1 MCYDCLSMLNDII
14 DENKINKLREY
25 FISLTPNS
33 RGLITVSKIAS
44 FLQISNET
52 AVQVILK
59 CEEAGI
65 LRRHF
70 GIRCPNCGMLIKEIS
85 TPSVDEIY
93 INECYCCDG
102 EINISENDVVILFE
116 LVKLEIPFD
125 EGQQSGQV
133 VSNEASI
140 VAQEDT
146 LKAFK
151 IMCEMITE
159 SVQEKRLK
167 EYQIQINNQKRNE
180 IHRKAV
186 KKANKNRIINIIA
199 NIVSVII
206 AVVIICLIYK
216 KFGFAKLSLFVS
228 FFAFIIPFGCNFI
241 VKELF
246 LIDIARVEEK
256 LLLKENE

>member
-1 MCYDCLSMLNDII
+1 MYYNCLSILKEII
-14 DENKINKLREY
+14 SEDKINRLREY
-25 FISLTPNS
+25 FIGLTPNN
-33 RGLITVSKIAS
+33 RGLITVSKIANS
-44 FLQISNET
+44 LQISNEM

-59 CEEAGI
+59 CEEVGM

-70 GIRCPNCGMLIKEIS
+70 GIRCPNCGMLIKEIL
-85 TPSVDEIY
+85 TPSVDGVH

-102 EINISENDVVILFE
+102 EINLSENDVVILFE
-116 LVKLEIPFD
+116 LVRIEVPFE

-133 VSNEASI
+133 VKNEASI

-151 IMCEMITE
+151 IMCETITG
-159 SVQEKRLK
+159 SVQEKRLR
-167 EYQIQINNQKRNE
+167 EYQLQISNQKRNE
-180 IHRKAV
+180 IHKKAV
-186 KKANKNRIINIIA
+186 KKTNRNRIINIIA

-206 AVVIICLIYK
+206 AVAIIYIVYK
-216 KFGFAKLSLFVS
+216 KFGFAKLALFVS

-256 LLLKENE
+256 LLLKEDE